1 MDRQR
6 EYIQR
11 RNVTANRRYAQ
22 VSYGHA
28 GHTRRKKTG
37 PPAFFILVAVVVLA
51 VVVGVVIW
59 AVAGHGKQP
68 DKTDK
73 QTSSAGSEVSGSS
86 GAPVSGDP
94 AGDPASAPSSAAPVT
109 QGTPPPEN
117 VPQGAAEQ
125 LGALLKVGDTG
136 FEYYNFVESYAQQY
150 ISTICDAGT
159 DFQGVATVYD
169 LIIPTSMDIT
179 LPENFIVENE
189 INSSNQ
195 DKAIDYMMESITY
208 NNPSVVNVPLFDALK
223 LHNNEYI
230 YFRTDHHWTQLGA
243 YYGYVE
249 YCKAKGFTPVSLDS
263 LEKRSF
269 PGFLGSFYNDSPND
283 AMAANPDTVEAYY
296 PPETVSMEYTDRD
309 GNTYPW
315 PLIADGDTY
324 DTENLYLIFSAG
336 DQPYEKVTNSAIND
350 GSACIVLKESFG
362 NVFVPFLTN
371 HYQNVYVID
380 YRYYTGDLVQLARD
394 TGAKDVLF
402 VNNISMTR
410 NEDLINDLASHF

>member
-1 MDRQR
+1 
-6 EYIQR
+6 
-11 RNVTANRRYAQ
+11 
-22 VSYGHA
+22 
-28 GHTRRKKTG
+28 
-37 PPAFFILVAVVVLA
+37 
-51 VVVGVVIW
+51 
-59 AVAGHGKQP
+59 
-68 DKTDK
+68 
-73 QTSSAGSEVSGSS
+73 
-86 GAPVSGDP
+86 
-94 AGDPASAPSSAAPVT
+94 
-109 QGTPPPEN
+109 
-117 VPQGAAEQ
+117 
-125 LGALLKVGDTG
+125 
-136 FEYYNFVESYAQQY
+136 
-150 ISTICDAGT
+150 
-159 DFQGVATVYD
+159 
-169 LIIPTSMDIT
+169 
-179 LPENFIVENE
+179 
-189 INSSNQ
+189 
-195 DKAIDYMMESITY
+195 MMESITY

-283 AMAANPDTVEAYY
+283 AMA
-296 PPETVSMEYTDRD
+296 
-309 GNTYPW
+309 
-315 PLIADGDTY
+315 ADGDTY